1 MYSTEARK
9 KYSELLKTA
18 TETLAPV
25 FGVDVDKSEV
35 PTEKGEENE
44 QTS

>member
-9 KYSELLKTA
+9 KYAELLKTA

-25 FGVDVDKSEV
+25 FGVKVEKSDASKQ
-35 PTEKGEENE
+35 KGGGK
-44 QTS
+44 